1 MRRTEQSFDAVAGRQ
16 LGMFFDDTAIGPA
29 EPDAVVGAPLDAEPA
44 FVHQPVV
51 MTAEQYE
58 IVDRGVAAIRPVP
71 DVMRIDET
79 AMAATRKPTSAVAR
93 LQGPAQCRR
102 YGAGLAAY
110 IEWIARV
117 IFRYP

>member
-1 MRRTEQSFDAVAGRQ
+1 MRRTEQSFDAASGRQ
-16 LGMFFDDTAIGPA
+16 LRMFLDEAAIGPA
-29 EPDAVVGAPLDAEPA
+29 EPDVAVGGPLGAEPA
-44 FVHQPVV
+44 FVYQPVV
-51 MTAEQYE
+51 MTAEQNE
-58 IVDRGVAAIRPVP
+58 IVDRGVATIRPVA

-79 AMAATRKPTSAVAR
+79 AIAAAREPASAVAR
-93 LQGPAQCRR
+93 LQGPAQRRR